1 MDILLE
7 GGAALE
13 KRDYTL
19 IVDRSQ
25 SMAMPA
31 DKGGRSR
38 WELMQ
43 ASTLE
48 LATYCEHFDPDGI
61 AIYLFADDFQR
72 YDRITSDH
80 IGELFKDR
88 KPAGKANLG
97 AVLKDATDRYFERR
111 AMERSQPNGETILV
125 VTGGDIVNPLLEI
138 TRILVN
144 ASNQLS
150 HEEELAIELI
160 RVGADARAAEFFR
173 MLDDELQASGAKYD
187 ICDTVTLE
195 DMEEISLTDVL
206 LRAITD

>member
-43 ASTLE
+43 TSTLE

-125 VTGGDIVNPLLEI
+125 VTGGEIVNPLLEI
-138 TRILVN
+138 KRILVN

-160 RVGADARAAEFFR
+160 SVGADARATEFFR

-195 DMEEISLTDVL
+195 DVEEISLTDVL

>member
-19 IVDRSQ
+19 IIDRSQ
-25 SMAMPA
+25 SMAIPA
-31 DKGGRSR
+31 DKAGRSR

-43 ASTLE
+43 KSTLE

-72 YDRITSDH
+72 YDRIKSDH
-80 IGELFKDR
+80 IGEIFKDR
-88 KPAGKANLG
+88 KPSGKANLA

-125 VTGGDIVNPLLEI
+125 VTGGDIINPLLEI
-138 TRILVN
+138 KQILVN

-173 MLDDELQASGAKYD
+173 MLDDELQADGAKYD

-195 DMEEISLTDVL
+195 DLEEISLTDVL